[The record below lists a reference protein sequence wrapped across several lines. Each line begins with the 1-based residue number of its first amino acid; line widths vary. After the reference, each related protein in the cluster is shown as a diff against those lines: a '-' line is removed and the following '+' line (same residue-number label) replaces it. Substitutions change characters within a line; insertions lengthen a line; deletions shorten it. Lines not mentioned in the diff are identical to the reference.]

1 MAKLA
6 RKKTKVTSQPQLR
19 ERAIRRTAYLPVRL
33 KKSNWMPIFQ
43 MDAQL
48 VDLSPT
54 GAKVQCGR
62 DVEAWQGS
70 VVWVEIP
77 LLTPSNEGEEALLLK
92 TECRWYN
99 DEAYALGIHFL
110 NMSEDQTKIIH
121 QLIDD
126 LKAVGRLAC

>member
-1 MAKLA
+1 
-6 RKKTKVTSQPQLR
+6 
-19 ERAIRRTAYLPVRL
+19 
-33 KKSNWMPIFQ
+33 

-48 VDLSPT
+48 VDLSPS

-62 DVEAWQGS
+62 DVAAWEGS
-70 VVWVEIP
+70 RVWVEIP
-77 LLTPSNEGEEALLLK
+77 LLTPSDMGEQSLLVQ

-99 DEAYALGIHFL
+99 EEALAMGIHFVEL
-110 NMSEDQTKIIH
+110 SEAEVQTVQ